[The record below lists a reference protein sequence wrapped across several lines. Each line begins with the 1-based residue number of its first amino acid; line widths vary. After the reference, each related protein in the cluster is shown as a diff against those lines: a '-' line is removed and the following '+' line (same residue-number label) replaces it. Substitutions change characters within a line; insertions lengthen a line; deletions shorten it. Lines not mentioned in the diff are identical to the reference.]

1 VTETL
6 AGAQALS
13 SGSSCARGDCVSTGQ
28 RLAIPNN
35 DVAEA
40 RAAQA
45 DAGLSIVVVKLPDM
59 HRRGSRG

>member
-1 VTETL
+1 
-6 AGAQALS
+6 
-13 SGSSCARGDCVSTGQ
+13 
-28 RLAIPNN
+28 
-35 DVAEA
+35 VAEA